1 MFSNSKWN
9 IVSVHGAL
17 ETTQTITASGAVN
30 LTSDLTLIDT
40 TSGAQTLT
48 LAAGKFIGQ
57 MKTIVM
63 KTKGGSNNA
72 TMTTAGGNLLAG
84 QVSTSIVWNSEGDA
98 VTLMYTGAKWV
109 VTSNFGAT
117 IS

>member
-1 MFSNSKWN
+1 
-9 IVSVHGAL
+9 
-17 ETTQTITASGAVN
+17 
-30 LTSDLTLIDT
+30 
-40 TSGAQTLT
+40 
-48 LAAGKFIGQ
+48 

-98 VTLMYTGAKWV
+98 VTLMYNWYKVGSCNLTLVQRYHKE
-109 VTSNFGAT
+109 
-117 IS
+117 

>member
-1 MFSNSKWN
+1 
-9 IVSVHGAL
+9 
-17 ETTQTITASGAVN
+17 
-30 LTSDLTLIDT
+30 
-40 TSGAQTLT
+40 
-48 LAAGKFIGQ
+48 

-84 QVSTSIVWNSEGDA
+84 QVSTSIVWDA
-98 VTLMYTGAKWV
+98 VGESVTLIYDGSKWIPI
-109 VTSNFGAT
+109 SSIGAT